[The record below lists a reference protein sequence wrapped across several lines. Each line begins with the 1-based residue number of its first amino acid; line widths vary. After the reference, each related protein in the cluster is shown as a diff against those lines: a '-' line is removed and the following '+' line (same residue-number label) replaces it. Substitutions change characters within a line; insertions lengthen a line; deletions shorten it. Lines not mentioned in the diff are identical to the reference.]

1 MTASHDNNNA
11 MAGYKA
17 NTCHHDTGEQSSAGF
32 SEEKSEPPSPAIW
45 DGSTIA
51 STKSR
56 SISRLQKKYLWHKR
70 LAPTKKPKPS
80 TKTFIRKLEDHPVGY
95 PRQAAYADSD
105 ESFMIYRRF
114 GYIHA
119 RLLMHRQDEL
129 RELEDTLNEMDKKDA
144 KDPDRRV
151 CLQSRDLDEENR
163 DIPGRDRVALLD
175 RIEEKALKYG
185 QLLQH
190 AQNLV
195 AMNKPPVRDQLSLR
209 NYVEGRQCL
218 VESESAFAYHK
229 EDLVTLRPGRDH
241 SFVDAFVERMLRTF
255 HCHLF
260 QKIFCSEETASKSAD
275 PKIRYFTRGRI
286 NAFVTLIIT
295 FIILLLLVIPIWL
308 LYHISVTLDTN
319 RSNIVC
325 MGVLL
330 VATLAFSAVLSL
342 FTKARRHEILA
353 ASAGYCAVLVVFV
366 GNLGDA
372 GIIQGGAGAK

>member
-1 MTASHDNNNA
+1 MDGHTP
-11 MAGYKA
+11 
-17 NTCHHDTGEQSSAGF
+17 NTCHDDTSEKSSADL
-32 SEEKSEPPSPAIW
+32 SQAKSQQPNPTTW

-51 STKSR
+51 STKSPTIR
-56 SISRLQKKYLWHKR
+56 RFTRNCCWYQR

-80 TKTFIRKLEDHPVGY
+80 PKTFIRKLEDHPKGY

-129 RELEDTLNEMDKKDA
+129 RELEDTLSEMDKKDA
-144 KDPDRRV
+144 KDPDPDRRA
-151 CLQSRDLDEENR
+151 CLRSRDLDEENR
-163 DIPGRDRVALLD
+163 ELPGRDRVALLD
-175 RIEEKALKYG
+175 RIEEKTLRYG
-185 QLLQH
+185 QLLQQ

-195 AMNKPPVRDQLSLR
+195 AMNKPPMRDQLSLR
-209 NYVEGRQCL
+209 NYIEGRQCL
-218 VESESAFAYHK
+218 VESEAAFAYHK
-229 EDLVTLRPGRDH
+229 EDLVSLRPGRDH

-255 HCHLF
+255 HCRLF
-260 QKIFCSEETASKSAD
+260 QMIFCSEETASKSTD
-275 PKIRYFTRGRI
+275 PSNRYFTRGRI
-286 NAFVTLIIT
+286 NVFVTMIIT
-295 FIILLLLVIPIWL
+295 FIILLLLVVPIWL
-308 LYHISVTLDTN
+308 LYHLSVTLDTN

-372 GIIQGGAGAK
+372 GIIEGGGTRPVGS